1 MTEFSWVVADM
12 ERQLSDGCICTV
24 HYRVNATNGGAVA
37 GAYGSIS
44 LERGDDFVPYPDV
57 TEAMVVSWVQEKL
70 GGAEKV
76 TEIQAALQAQ
86 IDEQLTPS
94 SAKGVPWS

>member
-1 MTEFSWVVADM
+1 
-12 ERQLSDGCICTV
+12 
-24 HYRVNATNGGAVA
+24 
-37 GAYGSIS
+37 
-44 LERGDDFVPYPDV
+44 
-57 TEAMVVSWVQEKL
+57 VSWVQEKL